1 MGFSCYDLV
10 YGRGTEGKE
19 KVKKK
24 KLFAFPLSII
34 LRTLVNIDPSL
45 FKSKLLGSKRLS
57 YTTMTFFDFY
67 SKSVKISER
76 KVE

>member
-24 KLFAFPLSII
+24 TVCLSPVYHSQD
-34 LRTLVNIDPSL
+34 LS
-45 FKSKLLGSKRLS
+45 KSKLLGSKRLS
-57 YTTMTFFDFY
+57 YTTMTFLDFY

>member
-10 YGRGTEGKE
+10 YGRGTERKE
-19 KVKKK
+19 KVKK
-24 KLFAFPLSII
+24 KLFAFPLCII
-34 LRTLVNIDPSL
+34 LRSLVKIDPSL

-57 YTTMTFFDFY
+57 YTTMTFLDFY

-76 KVE
+76 KVEY

>member
-34 LRTLVNIDPSL
+34 LRTTVTIDSSL
-45 FKSKLLGSKRLS
+45 SKSKLLGSKRLS
-57 YTTMTFFDFY
+57 YTTMTFLDFY
-67 SKSVKISER
+67 SKSVKISKR

>member
-24 KLFAFPLSII
+24 TVCLSPVII
-34 LRTLVNIDPSL
+34 LRTLVNIDPSV
-45 FKSKLLGSKRLS
+45 FKSKLLDSKRLS
-57 YTTMTFFDFY
+57 YTIITFLDFY
-67 SKSVKISER
+67 SKSVKISEG

>member
-24 KLFAFPLSII
+24 LFAFPLSII
-34 LRTLVNIDPSL
+34 LRTTVTIDSTL
-45 FKSKLLGSKRLS
+45 SKSKLLGSKRLS
-57 YTTMTFFDFY
+57 YTTMTFLDFY
-67 SKSVKISER
+67 SKSVKISEG

>member
-24 KLFAFPLSII
+24 TVCLSPVYHSQGHCNNRLLPFEVKTLGLKENVIRDYDFPRFLQ
-34 LRTLVNIDPSL
+34 
-45 FKSKLLGSKRLS
+45 
-57 YTTMTFFDFY
+57 
-67 SKSVKISER
+67 
-76 KVE
+76 

>member
-24 KLFAFPLSII
+24 TVCLSPVYHSQDHCNNRLLPFEVKTLGLKETVIHDYDFP
-34 LRTLVNIDPSL
+34 R
-45 FKSKLLGSKRLS
+45 FRQ
-57 YTTMTFFDFY
+57 
-67 SKSVKISER
+67 
-76 KVE
+76 